1 MDDRTL
7 NDLLRRF
14 GLSDKEI
21 DTYLSLLAHGE
32 AKASTI
38 ADAAGVSK
46 RYVYSVSESLAD
58 RGFVEVNDHVV
69 PTTIRANPP
78 DEVID
83 RLRSDVDAIRPGLE
97 ERFSRVERRAE
108 QFEVI
113 KSRVTV
119 LKRIRS
125 LLDDAESEVTLSIA
139 ADHLPE
145 VRESLADAVDR
156 GVLVLLVVSD
166 VEGTPVGDADG
177 DAVDSGGDA
186 VGLESVASVVRT
198 WSEAMPTLLTV
209 DSAAGVVAPPE
220 LLRRSDTDR
229 QAIRF
234 SQEQLAPVIVGSFL
248 GNYWPAAS
256 EVATAPPAPLPVE
269 YGNFRHAVL
278 QATLRLRA
286 GETPRVT
293 VGGRRTES
301 DEAVE
306 LAGRVVEAKQG
317 LVEPTNNEFPVQ
329 HSLVVETDEGA
340 VTVGGKGAFVEDVE
354 ADLVRI
360 EAADRDGDDGE
371 SGGTA
376 DAE

>member
-21 DTYLSLLAHGE
+21 DTYLSLLEHGE
-32 AKASTI
+32 AKASTV

-78 DEVID
+78 DEVIN

-97 ERFSRVERRAE
+97 ERFSRVERSVE

-119 LKRIRS
+119 IKRIRS
-125 LLDDAESEVTLSIA
+125 LLGDAESEAALSIT

-145 VRESLADAVDR
+145 IRESLADAVDR

-166 VEGTPVGDADG
+166 AEDDLAEDDLDVDAFEG
-177 DAVDSGGDA
+177 
-186 VGLESVASVVRT
+186 VASVVRT

-229 QAIRF
+229 QAIHF

-256 EVATAPPAPLPVE
+256 EAATAPPAPLPVE
-269 YGNFRHAVL
+269 YENFRHTVL

-293 VGGRRTES
+293 VGAEP
-301 DEAVE
+301 
-306 LAGRVVEAKQG
+306 QG
-317 LVEPTNNEFPVQ
+317 GL
-329 HSLVVETDEGA
+329 
-340 VTVGGKGAFVEDVE
+340 
-354 ADLVRI
+354 
-360 EAADRDGDDGE
+360 
-371 SGGTA
+371 
-376 DAE
+376 

>member
-14 GLSDKEI
+14 GLSDKEV

-32 AKASTI
+32 AKASTV

-46 RYVYSVSESLAD
+46 RYVYSVSESLAE

-78 DEVID
+78 DEVIN

-97 ERFSRVERRAE
+97 ERFSRVERQTE

-119 LKRIRS
+119 IKRIRS
-125 LLDDAESEVTLSIA
+125 LLADADSEVALSIT

-145 VRESLADAVDR
+145 IRESLVEAVDR
-156 GVLVLLVVSD
+156 GVLVLLIVSD
-166 VEGTPVGDADG
+166 ASGVPGGFDG
-177 DAVDSGGDA
+177 ELDG
-186 VGLESVASVVRT
+186 VASVVRT
-198 WSEAMPTLLTV
+198 WGEAMPTLLTV
-209 DSAAGVVAPPE
+209 DSAAGVVVPPE
-220 LLRRSDTDR
+220 LLRRSNTDR
-229 QAIRF
+229 QAIHF

-248 GNYWPAAS
+248 GNYWPAAD
-256 EVATAPPAPLPVE
+256 ELATAAPAPLPAE
-269 YGNFRHAVL
+269 YANFRHTVL

-293 VGGRRTES
+293 VGGRRTDDDES
-301 DEAVE
+301 VE
-306 LAGRVVEAKQG
+306 IVGRVVESKQG
-317 LVEPTNNEFPVQ
+317 MVEPTTNEFPVE
-329 HSLVVETDEGA
+329 HSLVVETDDGET
-340 VTVGGKGAFVEDVE
+340 VTVGGQGAFVEDVE

-360 EAADRDGDDGE
+360 EAEGAEGAEGDGSDDADE
-371 SGGTA
+371 
-376 DAE
+376 

>member
-46 RYVYSVSESLAD
+46 RYVYSVSESLAE

-78 DEVID
+78 DEVIN
-83 RLRSDVDAIRPGLE
+83 RLRADVDAIRPALE
-97 ERFSRVERRAE
+97 ERFSRVERQTE

-119 LKRIRS
+119 TKRIRS
-125 LLDDAESEVTLSIA
+125 LLADAVDEVTLSITA
-139 ADHLPE
+139 GHLPE
-145 VRESLADAVDR
+145 IRDSLVEAVDR
-156 GVLVLLVVSD
+156 GVLVLLIVSD
-166 VEGTPVGDADG
+166 AGTAEDIEGELDG
-177 DAVDSGGDA
+177 
-186 VGLESVASVVRT
+186 VASVVRT

-209 DSAAGVVAPPE
+209 DAAAGVVVPPE
-220 LLRRSDTDR
+220 LLRRSNTDR
-229 QAIRF
+229 QAIHF
-234 SQEQLAPVIVGSFL
+234 SQEQLAPVIAGSFL

-256 EVATAPPAPLPVE
+256 EVATADPAPIPAE
-269 YGNFRHAVL
+269 YGNFRQTVL

-286 GETPRVT
+286 GETPHVT
-293 VGGRRTES
+293 VGGRWTDD
-301 DEAVE
+301 DEPVE
-306 LAGRVVEAKQG
+306 VSGRVVESKQG
-317 LVEPTNNEFPVQ
+317 MVEPTTNEFPVEN
-329 HSLVVETDEGA
+329 SLVVETDEGET
-340 VTVGGKGAFVEDVE
+340 VTVGGQGAFVEDVE

-360 EAADRDGDDGE
+360 EADE
-371 SGGTA
+371 SGPDET
-376 DAE
+376 DAGNVAGDE

>member
-119 LKRIRS
+119 VKRIRS

-166 VEGTPVGDADG
+166 VERTSVGGADGEAVDSDG
-177 DAVDSGGDA
+177 DAVD
-186 VGLESVASVVRT
+186 LEGVASVVRT
-198 WSEAMPTLLTV
+198 WGEAMPTLLTV

-269 YGNFRHAVL
+269 YENFRHAVL

-293 VGGRRTES
+293 VGGRWTES
-301 DEAVE
+301 GEAAEVV
-306 LAGRVVEAKQG
+306 GRVVAAKQG
-317 LVEPTNNEFPVQ
+317 TVEPTNNEFPVQ
-329 HSLVVETDEGA
+329 HSLVVETDEGT

-360 EAADRDGDDGE
+360 EAGE
-371 SGGTA
+371 PTEAGGTEA
-376 DAE
+376 DGR

>member
-21 DTYLSLLAHGE
+21 DTYLSLLEHGE

-58 RGFVEVNDHVV
+58 RGFAEVNDHVV
-69 PTTIRANPP
+69 PTMIRANPP

-83 RLRSDVDAIRPGLE
+83 RLRADVDAIRPGLD

-119 LKRIRS
+119 IKRIRS
-125 LLDDAESEVTLSIA
+125 LLDDAESEVTLSITA
-139 ADHLPE
+139 SHLPE
-145 VRESLADAVDR
+145 IRESLAAAVDR

-166 VEGTPVGDADG
+166 AGDDSADEGLDDG
-177 DAVDSGGDA
+177 ALDG
-186 VGLESVASVVRT
+186 VASVVRT
-198 WSEAMPTLLTV
+198 WSEAIPTLLTV

-234 SQEQLAPVIVGSFL
+234 SQEQIAPVIVGSFL

-256 EVATAPPAPLPVE
+256 EVAAADPVALPAE
-269 YGNFRHAVL
+269 YANFRHAVL
-278 QATLRLRA
+278 QVTLHRRA
-286 GETPRVT
+286 GTTPRVT
-293 VGGRRTES
+293 VAGRWTES
-301 DEAVE
+301 GEAADLVGE
-306 LAGRVVEAKQG
+306 VIEAKQG
-317 LVEPTNNEFPVQ
+317 MVEPTNNEFPVQ

-340 VTVGGKGAFVEDVE
+340 VSVGGTGAFVEDVE

-360 EAADRDGDDGE
+360 EAGE
-371 SGGTA
+371 TDSPAAT
-376 DAE
+376 DE

>member
-32 AKASTI
+32 AKASTV

-78 DEVID
+78 DEVIN

-97 ERFSRVERRAE
+97 ERFSRVERQAE

-119 LKRIRS
+119 IKRIRS
-125 LLDDAESEVTLSIA
+125 LLGDASEEVTLSITA
-139 ADHLPE
+139 KQLPE
-145 VRESLADAVDR
+145 IREALDDAIDR

-166 VEGTPVGDADG
+166 AGADP
-177 DAVDSGGDA
+177 DEEAPELGG
-186 VGLESVASVVRT
+186 VASVVRT

-209 DSAAGVVAPPE
+209 DSEAGVVAPPE
-220 LLRRSDTDR
+220 LLRRSTTDR
-229 QAIRF
+229 QAIAF
-234 SQEQLAPVIVGSFL
+234 AQEQLAPVIVGSFL

-256 EVATAPPAPLPVE
+256 EISTIEPAPLPTE
-269 YGNFRHAVL
+269 YTNFRNTVF
-278 QATLRLRA
+278 QATLQLRD
-286 GETPRVT
+286 GTSPRVT
-293 VGGRRTES
+293 VGGRWTDR
-301 DEAVE
+301 DEAAEVT
-306 LAGRVVEAKQG
+306 GRVVGAKQG
-317 LVEPTNNEFPVQ
+317 MVEPTNNEFPVQ
-329 HSLVVETDEGA
+329 HSLVVETDDGT
-340 VTVGGKGAFVEDVE
+340 VTVGGQGAFVEDIE
-354 ADLVRI
+354 ADLVRM
-360 EAADRDGDDGE
+360 EAAE
-371 SGGTA
+371 
-376 DAE
+376 

>member
-7 NDLLRRF
+7 TDLLRRF
-14 GLSDKEI
+14 GLSDKEV
-21 DTYLSLLAHGE
+21 DTYLSLLEHGE
-32 AKASTI
+32 AKASTV

-46 RYVYSVSESLAD
+46 RYVYSVSESLAE

-78 DEVID
+78 EEVID

-119 LKRIRS
+119 VKRIRS
-125 LLDDAESEVTLSIA
+125 LLADAESEVTLSITA
-139 ADHLPE
+139 KHLPE
-145 VRESLADAVDR
+145 VREALAAAVDR

-166 VEGTPVGDADG
+166 ADDGLDADG
-177 DAVDSGGDA
+177 LGD
-186 VGLESVASVVRT
+186 VASVVRT

-209 DSAAGVVAPPE
+209 DSAAGVIAPPE
-220 LLRRSDTDR
+220 LLRRSETDR

-248 GNYWPAAS
+248 GNYWPAAT
-256 EVATAPPAPLPVE
+256 EVFVADPAPLPVE
-269 YGNFRHAVL
+269 YTDFRHTVL

-286 GETPRVT
+286 GDPPRVT
-293 VGGRRTES
+293 VAGRWTDDDES
-301 DEAVE
+301 VE
-306 LAGRVVEAKQG
+306 LVGRVVEAKQG
-317 LVEPTNNEFPVQ
+317 MVEPTNNEFPVE
-329 HSLVVETDEGA
+329 HSRVVETDDGE
-340 VTVGGKGAFVEDVE
+340 VTVGGQGAFVEDVE

-360 EAADRDGDDGE
+360 EPDE
-371 SGGTA
+371 
-376 DAE
+376 

>member
-21 DTYLSLLAHGE
+21 DTYLSLLEHGE
-32 AKASTI
+32 AKASTV

-46 RYVYSVSESLAD
+46 RYVYSVSESLED

-78 DEVID
+78 DEVIN

-119 LKRIRS
+119 IKRIRS
-125 LLDDAESEVTLSIA
+125 LLDDAESEVTLSITA
-139 ADHLPE
+139 GHLPE
-145 VRESLADAVDR
+145 IRESLAAAVDR

-166 VEGTPVGDADG
+166 AEDALADG
-177 DAVDSGGDA
+177 DLDA
-186 VGLESVASVVRT
+186 RSLRGVASVVRT

-229 QAIRF
+229 QAIHF

-256 EVATAPPAPLPVE
+256 EVATAEPAPLPAE
-269 YGNFRHAVL
+269 YANFRHTVF
-278 QATLRLRA
+278 QVTLRLRA

-293 VGGRRTES
+293 VGGRSTAS
-301 DEAVE
+301 DESVE
-306 LAGRVVEAKQG
+306 LVGRVIEAKQG
-317 LVEPTNNEFPVQ
+317 MVEPTNNEFPVQ
-329 HSLVVETDEGA
+329 HSLVVETADGT

-360 EAADRDGDDGE
+360 EADEDGE
-371 SGGTA
+371 WSDPVRMETDEGG
-376 DAE
+376 ENGK